1 MNRRIYLCSISFLF
15 LFLLFSIPIRDS
27 AVAEQISSK
36 TASSVLAIDSVLQ
49 TATISVSP
57 ATVTSQVGYNFI
69 INITISDVTDLYG
82 WEYKL
87 KWNNTLLDAT
97 NSTEGPFL
105 KSGGDTFFSAK
116 INNTAGSMLVDC
128 TLLGNVPGVSGN
140 GTLASVT
147 FFVKN
152 SGECP
157 LDLYNTTLIN
167 SLEQA
172 ILHQTI
178 DGYGYF
184 SSSEPPPPSPPPGP
198 PPSRRFSCGP
208 SRPSLLR

>member
-1 MNRRIYLCSISFLF
+1 MGRRIYLYSISFLF
-15 LFLLFSIPIRDS
+15 LILLFPIPIRDS
-27 AVAEQISSK
+27 AVAEQISPK
-36 TASSVLAIDSVLQ
+36 TTNSVLATDSVQQ
-49 TATISVSP
+49 TTTISISP
-57 ATVTSQVGYNFI
+57 ATVTSQVGCNFI

-97 NSTEGPFL
+97 DSAEGPFL

-116 INNTAGSMLVDC
+116 INNTAGFMLVDC
-128 TLLGNVPGVSGN
+128 TLLGNVLGVSGN

-152 SGECP
+152 SGKCP
-157 LDLYNTTLIN
+157 FDLYDTTLIS

-172 ILHQTI
+172 IPHQTI

-184 SSSEPPPPSPPPGP
+184 NSSEPPPPH
-198 PPSRRFSCGP
+198 RFSGG
-208 SRPSLLR
+208 SQRRPLLK